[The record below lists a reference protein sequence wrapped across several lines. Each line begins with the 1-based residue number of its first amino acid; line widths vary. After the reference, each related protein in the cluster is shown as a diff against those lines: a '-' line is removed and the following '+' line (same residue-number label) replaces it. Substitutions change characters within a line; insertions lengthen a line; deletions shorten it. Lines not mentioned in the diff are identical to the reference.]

1 MLTLKLDFLVAV
13 IHSASF
19 ISNFVTELPIQ
30 RGIDQCSVAWT
41 GIISVGIPD
50 NRIQSDLE
58 LKVFNPTGDEHLKF
72 PWNQRRR
79 TVLIPSWFMNI
90 FSLCFFETS
99 SSTAIQW
106 HATKLVALESV
117 QPDNRNYSFNRS
129 RVPPRT
135 GRTEYTLN
143 ATIDDFNAIHELS
156 EFKRPRNRP
165 GNTVHRSSE
174 KVKLSLTMEK

>member
-58 LKVFNPTGDEHLKF
+58 LKVFNPTGDERLKF

-90 FSLCFFETS
+90 FSLCFRS
-99 SSTAIQW
+99 
-106 HATKLVALESV
+106 
-117 QPDNRNYSFNRS
+117 YSFVMYSFSLCFFVIHCNSVARNKTCCSGISPARQPQLLFQSITRSAADRPNRIHFERDDRWFQRDS
-129 RVPPRT
+129 R
-135 GRTEYTLN
+135 TLG
-143 ATIDDFNAIHELS
+143 I
-156 EFKRPRNRP
+156 
-165 GNTVHRSSE
+165 
-174 KVKLSLTMEK
+174 